1 MKHTDPIEALLSE
14 LSAGDAQAAL
24 KVFLT
29 YEPYLRL
36 VVRRQLTPS
45 LRSRFD
51 SMDIVQSIWADLLS
65 GFQNGRWVFT
75 NPQQLRAFLVKVTR
89 NRLVDRARQQQTSL
103 RLEERLDSNQLR
115 GLARTQQ
122 AQPGAQLE
130 ADEIWQRLLR
140 LCPARHRHM
149 LELKRQGLTLA
160 EIAAQTGLHESSVRR
175 LLYELAA
182 RLAEGES
189 SSPTPSPRN

>member
-1 MKHTDPIEALLSE
+1 
-14 LSAGDAQAAL
+14 
-24 KVFLT
+24 
-29 YEPYLRL
+29 
-36 VVRRQLTPS
+36 
-45 LRSRFD
+45 
-51 SMDIVQSIWADLLS
+51 MDIVQSIWADLLS
-65 GFQNGRWVFT
+65 GFQNGQWVFT

-89 NRLVDRARQQQTSL
+89 NRLVDRVRQQQTSL
-103 RLEERLDSNQLR
+103 RLEERLDSSQLR

-140 LCPARHRHM
+140 LCPTRHRKM

-182 RLAEGES
+182 RLAESES
-189 SSPTPSPRN
+189 SCPAPSPRP

>member
-1 MKHTDPIEALLSE
+1 MNHTDPIEALLAE

-65 GFQNGRWVFT
+65 GFQNGQWVFT

-89 NRLVDRARQQQTSL
+89 NRLVDRARQQQMSL
-103 RLEERLDSNQLR
+103 RLEERLDSNHLR

-130 ADEIWQRLLR
+130 ADEIWQRLLT
-140 LCPARHRHM
+140 LCPARHRQM

-160 EIAAQTGLHESSVRR
+160 EIAGQTGLHESSVRR

-182 RLAEGES
+182 RLAEGEARPARS
-189 SSPTPSPRN
+189 ARN